1 MGYLEDL
8 HNILKSVSST
18 KNVIDRNKSK
28 SITRGALDGTLQFP
42 CLVSDAIPIDMASTI
57 ARTLE
62 RVYASFVQT
71 YLSTNNTIDISVDKN
86 PNMFLKKFH
95 RNIKVESTMEDLYQE
110 YCTESDSEYDALME
124 RIYDG
129 TTKAYIN
136 EAENKMIV
144 FNFSDKFNKG
154 VFESHKESLEEALSC
169 IDYKPFPNIGN
180 SPFYEAIGSTY
191 RDNNTLQFDMYRRTK
206 GIDNA
211 HDRAMARIKHGY
223 EQDMYRQRRAD
234 QIADAETRRQQ
245 EIDDANQRHAWELER
260 DRINRNTNIGMR
272 AADMAYNTGMTMLRN
287 KMDKDA
293 ANLKYQR
300 DKETAALKHQR
311 DIELQ
316 NMRNKAE
323 IDKEKFRMQYGGNLS
338 VPSVL
343 KDSEVKKAN
352 DLQPYSMQVRLMAI
366 NDKNE
371 FVQFMDFIIGV
382 KVVLHNIKSDE
393 MIINLQNA
401 LSDNGVL
408 FNFIRW
414 TTGEK
419 SLFKDLL
426 LNINSTK
433 LDIANKSKGS
443 SPWWSTLKRLK
454 EVSKAQGAFFSKTKL
469 VPQSTIV
476 ISAFDA
482 DSIEKLYGFNLRNPK
497 FAIKLMKSLFLMN
510 FIIVDEGTGTLDILY
525 DGETAYQTYAL
536 ETLEREVTMSSNKI
550 GKELT
555 RMISR

>member
-180 SPFYEAIGSTY
+180 SPFYEAIG
-191 RDNNTLQFDMYRRTK
+191 NGNVNMYADTK
-206 GIDNA
+206 AIDNA
-211 HDRAMARIKHGY
+211 HDRAMRRNDHRFQMLMHDIDRQ
-223 EQDMYRQRRAD
+223 EQLAD
-234 QIADAETRRQQ
+234 R
-245 EIDDANQRHAWELER
+245 
-260 DRINRNTNIGMR
+260 NRKLATDIGMK

-293 ANLKYQR
+293 ADLKYQR
-300 DKETAALKHQR
+300 DV
-311 DIELQ
+311 ELQ
-316 NMRNKAE
+316 DMRNKAE

-443 SPWWSTLKRLK
+443 SPWWGTLKRLK
-454 EVSKAQGAFFSKTKL
+454 EVSRAQGAFFSKTKL

>member
-144 FNFSDKFNKG
+144 FNFSGDFNRG
-154 VFESHKESLEEALSC
+154 VFESHKASLEEALAG

-180 SPFYEAIGSTY
+180 SPFYEAWAVNDEG
-191 RDNNTLQFDMYRRTK
+191 DYRRSK
-206 GIDNA
+206 DI
-211 HDRAMARIKHGY
+211 
-223 EQDMYRQRRAD
+223 
-234 QIADAETRRQQ
+234 DAEYNQRDFDRKRAA
-245 EIDDANQRHAWELER
+245 DLYDANRDHDWSIER
-260 DRINRNTNIGMR
+260 DRLNRRAQVGMK
-272 AADMAYNTGMTMLRN
+272 AADMAYNTGMTMLRD
-287 KMDKDA
+287 KMNRDA
-293 ANLKYQR
+293 ADLKYNR
-300 DKETAALKHQR
+300 DKEASDLKYQR

-316 NMRNKAE
+316 KMRSQSE
-323 IDKEKFRMQYGGNLS
+323 LERDKFKMRYGGDLTA
-338 VPSVL
+338 PSLL
-343 KDSEVKKAN
+343 KDNDVKKSN
-352 DLQPYSMQVRLMAI
+352 DLQPYAMQVRLMAI

-371 FVQFMDFIIGV
+371 FVQFMDFIVGV
-382 KVVLHNIKSDE
+382 KVVLHNICS
-393 MIINLQNA
+393 
-401 LSDNGVL
+401 
-408 FNFIRW
+408 
-414 TTGEK
+414 
-419 SLFKDLL
+419 
-426 LNINSTK
+426 
-433 LDIANKSKGS
+433 
-443 SPWWSTLKRLK
+443 
-454 EVSKAQGAFFSKTKL
+454 
-469 VPQSTIV
+469 
-476 ISAFDA
+476 
-482 DSIEKLYGFNLRNPK
+482 
-497 FAIKLMKSLFLMN
+497 
-510 FIIVDEGTGTLDILY
+510 
-525 DGETAYQTYAL
+525 
-536 ETLEREVTMSSNKI
+536 
-550 GKELT
+550 
-555 RMISR
+555 

>member
-180 SPFYEAIGSTY
+180 SPFYEAIGNGNIDTY
-191 RDNNTLQFDMYRRTK
+191 RQTK

-211 HDRAMARIKHGY
+211 HDRAMKRID
-223 EQDMYRQRRAD
+223 QNFQREMNNRKLAAD
-234 QIADAETRRQQ
+234 
-245 EIDDANQRHAWELER
+245 
-260 DRINRNTNIGMR
+260 IGMR
-272 AADMAYNTGMTMLRN
+272 ATDMAYNTGMTMLRN

-293 ANLKYQR
+293 ADLKYQR
-300 DKETAALKHQR
+300 DV
-311 DIELQ
+311 ELQ
-316 NMRNKAE
+316 GMRNKAE

>member
-8 HNILKSVSST
+8 HNILRNVSSM
-18 KNVIDRNKSK
+18 KNVIDSNKDK

-86 PNMFLKKFH
+86 PNMFLKRFH
-95 RNIKVESTMEDLYQE
+95 KNIKVESTTEDLYHE
-110 YCTESDSEYDALME
+110 YCTEGDPEYESLME

-136 EAENKMIV
+136 ESENKMIV
-144 FNFSDKFNKG
+144 FNFSGDFNRG
-154 VFESHKESLEEALSC
+154 VFESHKASLEEALAG

-180 SPFYEAIGSTY
+180 SPFYEAIGTV
-191 RDNNTLQFDMYRRTK
+191 
-206 GIDNA
+206 GNA
-211 HDRAMARIKHGY
+211 SPNGTDVNARIVADGLNADY
-223 EQDMYRQRRAD
+223 DRRVRNQYRATKQMDIDADTAAYNRKRAD
-234 QIADAETRRQQ
+234 DLY
-245 EIDDANQRHAWELER
+245 DANRDHDWSIER
-260 DRINRNTNIGMR
+260 DRLNRRAQVGMK
-272 AADMAYNTGMTMLRN
+272 AADMAYNTGMTMLRD
-287 KMDKDA
+287 KMNRDA
-293 ANLKYQR
+293 ADLKYNR
-300 DKETAALKHQR
+300 DKEASDLKYQR

-316 NMRNKAE
+316 KMRSQSE
-323 IDKEKFRMQYGGNLS
+323 LERDKFKMRYGGDLTA
-338 VPSVL
+338 PSLL
-343 KDSEVKKAN
+343 KDNDVKKSN
-352 DLQPYSMQVRLMAI
+352 DLQPYAMQVRLMAI

-371 FVQFMDFIIGV
+371 FVQFMDFIVGV

-393 MIINLQNA
+393 MILNLQNA
-401 LSDNGVL
+401 LSNNGVL

-419 SLFKDLL
+419 SLFKDLM

-454 EVSKAQGAFFSKTKL
+454 EVSRAQLPLKFFKKTKL

-482 DSIEKLYGFNLRNPK
+482 DSIEKVYGFNLRNPQ

-525 DGETAYQTYAL
+525 DGEKAYQTYAL
-536 ETLEREVTMSSNKI
+536 ETLQREVAMNSNKL

>member
-18 KNVIDRNKSK
+18 KNIIDRNKSK

-180 SPFYEAIGSTY
+180 SPFYEAIGNP
-191 RDNNTLQFDMYRRTK
+191 DGDIDMYRQTK

-211 HDRAMARIKHGY
+211 HDRAMKRID
-223 EQDMYRQRRAD
+223 QNFQR
-234 QIADAETRRQQ
+234 EM
-245 EIDDANQRHAWELER
+245 N
-260 DRINRNTNIGMR
+260 NRKLATDIGMR
-272 AADMAYNTGMTMLRN
+272 ATDMAYNTGMTMLRN

-293 ANLKYQR
+293 ADLKYQR
-300 DKETAALKHQR
+300 DV
-311 DIELQ
+311 ELQ
-316 NMRNKAE
+316 GMRNKAE
-323 IDKEKFRMQYGGNLS
+323 IDKERYKIQYGGNLS

-482 DSIEKLYGFNLRNPK
+482 DSVEKLYGFNLRNPK

>member
-180 SPFYEAIGSTY
+180 SPFYEAIG
-191 RDNNTLQFDMYRRTK
+191 NGNVNMYADTK
-206 GIDNA
+206 AIDNA
-211 HDRAMARIKHGY
+211 HDRAMRRNDHRFQMLMHNIDRQ
-223 EQDMYRQRRAD
+223 EQLAD
-234 QIADAETRRQQ
+234 R
-245 EIDDANQRHAWELER
+245 
-260 DRINRNTNIGMR
+260 NRKLATDIGMK

-293 ANLKYQR
+293 ADLKYQR
-300 DKETAALKHQR
+300 DV
-311 DIELQ
+311 ELQ
-316 NMRNKAE
+316 DMRNKAE

-343 KDSEVKKAN
+343 KDSEVKKVN

-443 SPWWSTLKRLK
+443 SPWWGTLKRLK
-454 EVSKAQGAFFSKTKL
+454 EVSRAQGAFFSKTKL